1 MARRSRSPAMSAE
14 QNGGQCRSARLCGG
28 ASCSQGGFDERGIGF
43 DECPGGMEETT
54 CRSPAEPAIGAEVDG
69 RRLGARSR
77 SHEAIYQSLYIQ
89 GRGALRR
96 ELTACL
102 RSGRALRVPRER
114 TRGSKKGFV
123 GDAIMI
129 SDRPA
134 EIADRAVPGHWEGDL
149 ILGWQLR
156 NRHSRGTKYPLH

>member
-1 MARRSRSPAMSAE
+1 MR
-14 QNGGQCRSARLCGG
+14 
-28 ASCSQGGFDERGIGF
+28 I
-43 DECPGGMEETT
+43 
-54 CRSPAEPAIGAEVDG
+54 
-69 RRLGARSR
+69 

-102 RSGRALRVPRER
+102 RSGKALRVPRER
-114 TRGSKKGFV
+114 SRGRNKSFI

-149 ILGWQLR
+149 ILGLGSSAIGTLVER
-156 NRHSRGTKYPLH
+156 SSRFTMLLHRKREFPRTFLD